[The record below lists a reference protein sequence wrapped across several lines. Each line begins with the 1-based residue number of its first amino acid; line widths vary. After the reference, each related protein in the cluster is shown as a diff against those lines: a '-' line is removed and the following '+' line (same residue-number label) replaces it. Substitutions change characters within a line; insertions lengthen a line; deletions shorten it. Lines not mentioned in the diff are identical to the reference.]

1 MTGFLRL
8 SIRGRCLAVLVLLSV
23 IGACGARTSAI
34 ADPITL
40 ALKDGPVTGLV
51 ENGVLT
57 VKGVPFAA
65 PPVGELRWRP
75 TQKVAPWTAPRA
87 AEHFSA
93 ACPQTFNPES
103 SAKPEPISEDCLY
116 LNVWAPAK
124 AGSKRLP
131 VMVWI
136 HGGSWTNGSGSRPL
150 YDGTRFAHDG
160 VILVTFNYRL
170 GALGFFAHPALTA
183 EAAPDAPLFAYGHLD
198 QIAALQWVQAN
209 IARFGGDPGDVTVFG
224 ESAGAG
230 SLLALLSIPQTQG
243 LFARA
248 IVESAPALSLP
259 SGLKSAEGR
268 GKSYLASR
276 GVKADATAADLRA
289 LPVESLIGSYDASL
303 VPDGRLQKE
312 TYLDALAAGRAVV
325 VPMIIGSNS
334 DEGSLVQ
341 YYRAM
346 PALMLTM
353 IGPHKAEALQNYG
366 AETPSDAA
374 LGRTLFA
381 DAVFGAPSRRIAS
394 LVSPVQPAYL
404 YRFDYVAEEERGV
417 RTGARH
423 GGELE
428 FVFGTLGKGWV
439 KSPTPADFAL
449 SETIHACFLAFAKTG
464 KPCANWPVYDPKTD
478 QTLVFD
484 PSGAHAVAAYRKAPY
499 DLLDSLSR
507 NH

>member
-248 IVESAPALSLP
+248 IVESAPAMAASWNLSSELWARAGSNRRP
-259 SGLKSAEGR
+259 RPISPCQKRSMP
-268 GKSYLASR
+268 ASS
-276 GVKADATAADLRA
+276 
-289 LPVESLIGSYDASL
+289 P
-303 VPDGRLQKE
+303 LQK
-312 TYLDALAAGRAVV
+312 
-325 VPMIIGSNS
+325 
-334 DEGSLVQ
+334 
-341 YYRAM
+341 
-346 PALMLTM
+346 PASPAPT
-353 IGPHKAEALQNYG
+353 GPS
-366 AETPSDAA
+366 TIRRPTRPSSSTRPAP
-374 LGRTLFA
+374 TLWPPIA
-381 DAVFGAPSRRIAS
+381 RR
-394 LVSPVQPAYL
+394 
-404 YRFDYVAEEERGV
+404 
-417 RTGARH
+417 
-423 GGELE
+423 
-428 FVFGTLGKGWV
+428 
-439 KSPTPADFAL
+439 PT
-449 SETIHACFLAFAKTG
+449 TFLI
-464 KPCANWPVYDPKTD
+464 
-478 QTLVFD
+478 
-484 PSGAHAVAAYRKAPY
+484 R
-499 DLLDSLSR
+499 
-507 NH
+507 